1 MIAIGA
7 GVVADVAL
15 PQERGKYLG
24 LFNMT
29 STFGPAS
36 ESESTL
42 RGSLARPRADVGSWA
57 SPGRCICGNSG
68 LEVHLL
74 VPHYLLFRRPRTLDI
89 VRVTVVLPLVA
100 LVTAA
105 DPQPQLL
112 PRDPPIFSR

>member
-36 ESESTL
+36 ESESTM
-42 RGSLARPRADVGSWA
+42 RGTPREA
-57 SPGRCICGNSG
+57 PC
-68 LEVHLL
+68 
-74 VPHYLLFRRPRTLDI
+74 
-89 VRVTVVLPLVA
+89 
-100 LVTAA
+100 
-105 DPQPQLL
+105 
-112 PRDPPIFSR
+112 

>member
-36 ESESTL
+36 EFDSTL
-42 RGSLARPRADVGSWA
+42 RGRVSA
-57 SPGRCICGNSG
+57 G
-68 LEVHLL
+68 L
-74 VPHYLLFRRPRTLDI
+74 PY
-89 VRVTVVLPLVA
+89 
-100 LVTAA
+100 
-105 DPQPQLL
+105 
-112 PRDPPIFSR
+112 